1 MAVIDDKLKLLSK
14 FEALTHQQRF
24 KSVFLSPKCTHVCLD
39 QRSYICV
46 VMAMFKI
53 WRCIDTH
60 GTSKTTVSPNQQVST
75 ISSDANIR
83 NQAPPVPC
91 SRANRCQH
99 ANNGGNNTADTEA
112 TTRAWITLQLDLLS
126 APPQRSETILI
137 IAERE
142 NNPPPFYT
150 PPPTYQDAW
159 FDS

>member
-1 MAVIDDKLKLLSK
+1 MELWLTILLI
-14 FEALTHQQRF
+14 TI
-24 KSVFLSPKCTHVCLD
+24 
-39 QRSYICV
+39 SYICV

-99 ANNGGNNTADTEA
+99 ANNGGNNTADTET
-112 TTRAWITLQLDLLS
+112 TTRAWITSQLDLLS
-126 APPQRSETILI
+126 APPQRSETILV

-159 FDS
+159 FHSISSPLCVYVITSANSFIWRTFT

>member
-1 MAVIDDKLKLLSK
+1 MADNSFDNHQLYLRSDGYVQNM
-14 FEALTHQQRF
+14 ALHRYTR
-24 KSVFLSPKCTHVCLD
+24 
-39 QRSYICV
+39 
-46 VMAMFKI
+46 
-53 WRCIDTH
+53 
-60 GTSKTTVSPNQQVST
+60 
-75 ISSDANIR
+75 NIENNR

-99 ANNGGNNTADTEA
+99 ANNGGNNTADTET